1 MTHAMNWPRVAVLAM
16 TLCALAL
23 LLYTLGAPHIGG
35 G

>member
-1 MTHAMNWPRVAVLAM
+1 MTHALSWRRVAVLAM

>member
-1 MTHAMNWPRVAVLAM
+1 MTHALNWQRVAVLAM

-23 LLYTLGAPHIGG
+23 LLYTLGAPHVGG